1 MGKRI
6 SFRFFFVRYLRKTPG
21 IHKMVRIATDQS
33 KTFSPRVI
41 KIASQVSS
49 MALLYRQTIVC
60 ECMSMKYCM
69 HFFILSQVCTLGTR
83 GFSRV
88 RLDASESARGRQ
100 IFGQSPKSRVA
111 GFDSNRKPR
120 MEKSLVPRVPSLI
133 LLLHVYCLALL
144 VIMSFLSD
152 KRFILSQVLANLWS
166 HSQLQQQM
174 KSEGWQFD
182 STRNAELVRAPMDFE
197 ATSLP
202 RTPDERSLRDPS
214 RRRYDNEYVDG
225 EPSGATDVSSESDR
239 HRSWAESIN
248 HAPPP
253 YPSDDSYSRGSRS
266 REEFPMDEV
275 LSSSRASAAN
285 SERDENDNANDRTL
299 RLKDSGGGSG
309 GGKNDDVWV

>member
-1 MGKRI
+1 
-6 SFRFFFVRYLRKTPG
+6 
-21 IHKMVRIATDQS
+21 
-33 KTFSPRVI
+33 
-41 KIASQVSS
+41 
-49 MALLYRQTIVC
+49 
-60 ECMSMKYCM
+60 M
-69 HFFILSQVCTLGTR
+69 HV
-83 GFSRV
+83 
-88 RLDASESARGRQ
+88 
-100 IFGQSPKSRVA
+100 
-111 GFDSNRKPR
+111 
-120 MEKSLVPRVPSLI
+120 KSLVPRVPSLI
-133 LLLHVYCLALL
+133 LLLHVHCPAVL
-144 VIMSFLSD
+144 VIMSFPSD

-166 HSQLQQQM
+166 HNQLQQQM
-174 KSEGWQFD
+174 KNEGWQFD

-214 RRRYDNEYVDG
+214 RRRYDNDYVDG

-248 HAPPP
+248 NAPPP

-299 RLKDSGGGSG
+299 RLKDSGGGGG